1 MTLTHPRL
9 IRLRPTFLKLVS
21 NPHFQLLIKWSPHCG
36 PFLEMFGERRRGL
49 LRPVVNEGLILIVQT
64 LVAGLDLPHQRR
76 SLLLP
81 RCHLRRIYNILQRNR
96 ILLWPIPEI
105 CLSTCSLYLVAE
117 RRSTG
122 AMLWRKIV
130 FLFLFWK
137 IEMRIDCIF
146 HGLLLFAS
154 IDALPQF
161 VDVQSFVEVE
171 IVDMESLGILLL
183 FCINAQNVALTV
195 C

>member
-36 PFLEMFGERRRGL
+36 PLLEMFGERRRGL

-130 FLFLFWK
+130 FLFLF
-137 IEMRIDCIF
+137 
-146 HGLLLFAS
+146 
-154 IDALPQF
+154 
-161 VDVQSFVEVE
+161 
-171 IVDMESLGILLL
+171 
-183 FCINAQNVALTV
+183 
-195 C
+195 